1 MTVKVPPQQFA
12 ADTALEKSLIK
23 EAKKK
28 GHDGLIIE
36 NDTDNELE
44 KDVFYVVFE
53 PTQIKSATDNAGTFD
68 PENPDIRFALMDYSE
83 EQIQD
88 HVNILKPFV
97 GVNIDMKEE
106 LYRNYLKEKG
116 VDIPDEDADLFFRM
130 AIKENRAEILKA
142 SLKKNKQDT
151 PL

>member
-1 MTVKVPPQQFA
+1 M
-12 ADTALEKSLIK
+12 
-23 EAKKK
+23 
-28 GHDGLIIE
+28 
-36 NDTDNELE
+36 
-44 KDVFYVVFE
+44 DVAS
-53 PTQIKSATDNAGTFD
+53 QGDAGASG
-68 PENPDIRFALMDYSE
+68 EIRFALMDYSE

-142 SLKKNKQDT
+142 SLKKNKKDT